1 MGLNQLYDV
10 EIDKINKPTLPLAS
24 GELTRVFREWVREV
38 CRKKGLAEEQAA
50 EAGGKLYTSGSWR
63 LGVHEPG
70 ADIDVVCVA
79 PRHCT
84 RVDFFA
90 TLKQILELSLHLGIH
105 GYGLSLNSRRV
116 LLIRLALP
124 SWLACLSA

>member
-1 MGLNQLYDV
+1 MLKVVNHRANVSEFD
-10 EIDKINKPTLPLAS
+10 
-24 GELTRVFREWVREV
+24 
-38 CRKKGLAEEQAA
+38 RKVAKYILVAND
-50 EAGGKLYTSGSWR
+50 
-63 LGVHEPG
+63 PG
-70 ADIDVVCVA
+70 IGQQ
-79 PRHCT
+79 

-90 TLKQILELSLHLGIH
+90 TLKQMLKLGPHLGIH